1 MTIPIIKKSIGIK
14 SLNTF
19 MLVML
24 SLTLLAFQ
32 LPDTN
37 DVKPKIKKKT
47 IKSYSYTNNVSALT
61 THIEEEFNIHGQ
73 VTTFSKYEATESGE
87 SSLQSVKVYKY
98 NHLRHLVGTM
108 VYDRNN
114 ILLWSEEKKWDEY
127 DQVVAIKRTV
137 YAPTASDVYTIFEY
151 DDYGNITT
159 SQTFSGEDENGELTS
174 EKKRTYNNDGYLLT
188 AVDWHYATQ
197 EDKRVKQTTQIE
209 NIYSAKGQIE
219 KSILSTND
227 GKQRTKDIK
236 VFQNGYMVAWNK
248 YENGKII
255 SKYKHLKPDTTA
267 VEQQYELPPPI
278 QDYRPK
284 LEYDDAK
291 RDPLQNIA
299 HTPFR
304 TMTVKT
310 DKKGNVIKTVIR
322 EYGQVVSVIYSYY
335 NEANLLIRE
344 RQIDKIN
351 NNALE
356 TNFQYDKYGS
366 VLETSTYN
374 GEELIAQQQY
384 NYEYYH

>member
-14 SLNTF
+14 GLNILT
-19 MLVML
+19 LVMF
-24 SLTLLAFQ
+24 SIALLAFQ

-37 DVKPKIKKKT
+37 DIKPKIKKKT
-47 IKSYSYTNNVSALT
+47 VKSYNYTNNVSELT
-61 THIEEEFNIHGQ
+61 IHIEEEFNIYGQ
-73 VTTFSKYEATESGE
+73 VTSFSKYKANEAGE

-108 VYDRNN
+108 VYDKNN

-127 DQVVAIKRTV
+127 DQVIAIKRTV
-137 YAPTASDVYTIFEY
+137 YAPTAAELYTMFEY
-151 DDYGNITT
+151 DDYGNITV
-159 SQTFSGEDENGELTS
+159 SQTFNGADVEGELIS

-188 AVDWHYATQ
+188 ALDWHYTEQ
-197 EDKRVKQTTQIE
+197 ENKRIKQTTQIE
-209 NIYSAKGQIE
+209 NVYSTKGQIE

-255 SKYKHLKPDTTA
+255 SRYKHLKPDTTA
-267 VEQQYELPPPI
+267 IEQQYELPPPI

-291 RDPLQNIA
+291 RDPLANIA

-310 DKKGNVIKTVIR
+310 DKNGNVIKTVIR

-335 NEANLLIRE
+335 NDLNLLTRE

-351 NNALE
+351 NTALE
-356 TNFQYDKYGS
+356 TNFQYDEYGN
-366 VLETSTYN
+366 VLDASTYN
-374 GEELIAQQQY
+374 GEDLIVQHQY